1 MNSLSKQKSLNI
13 LKEQITLSNKNKL
26 EQLLHKPFHTINY
39 FLYSRLPFLTEK
51 SINGSATLFFGK
63 KIKGIFPD
71 SVFGYLY
78 LYGFLEEDLTNAFT
92 SLVKE
97 GMTVLD
103 IGAHVGY
110 FSALAA
116 FLVGKSG
123 SVHSFEATPRTYKLL
138 DENMQQ
144 FKNVKTNHAAVWS
157 EKKDLDFFDYGPFY
171 AQCNS
176 FTKAKL
182 TKEILKKIKPEKMT
196 VKTVTIDTY
205 CKTNR
210 VKPDFIKIDAESA
223 EYEILRGMQDVLK
236 KYKPILSLEVGDL
249 KIKGNKNS
257 KDCINLLK
265 KFGYTPYDYRNNALE
280 KHVIKKDYYGLYI
293 NLLFVPNSKK

>member
-1 MNSLSKQKSLNI
+1 MNSLSRKKYLNL
-13 LKEQITLSNKNKL
+13 LKEQIALSKKKKL
-26 EQLLHKPFHTINY
+26 EQLLHKPFHLINY
-39 FLYSRLPFLTEK
+39 FLYSRLPFLTER

-110 FSALAA
+110 FSALASV
-116 FLVGKSG
+116 LVGKSG
-123 SVHSFEATPRTYKLL
+123 SVHAFEATPRTYNLL
-138 DENMQQ
+138 HENMQQ

-182 TKEILKKIKPEKMT
+182 TKEILKKTKPEKIV

-257 KDCINLLK
+257 KDCITFLK
-265 KFGYTPYDYRNNALE
+265 KFGYVPYDYINNSLE
-280 KHVIKKDYYGLYI
+280 KHIVKKDYYGLYI
-293 NLLFVPNSKK
+293 NLLFIPKGKN

>member
-1 MNSLSKQKSLNI
+1 MSISSRKEYLKILQQKMVLSRKTKLH
-13 LKEQITLSNKNKL
+13 QIVSSP
-26 EQLLHKPFHTINY
+26 LHNLNY
-39 FLYSRLPFLTEK
+39 FLYSRVPFLIEK
-51 SINGSATLFFGK
+51 PFNGKAELFFGK

-78 LYGFLEEDLTNAFT
+78 LYGFLEEDLTNAFVAM
-92 SLVKE
+92 VKD

-110 FSALAA
+110 FSALAS

-123 SVHSFEATPRTYKLL
+123 SVHSFEATPRTYDLL
-138 DENMQQ
+138 KDNMQQ
-144 FKNVKTNHAAVWS
+144 FKNVQTNLAAVWF
-157 EKKDLDFFDYGPFY
+157 EKINLDFYDYGPFY

-182 TKEILKKIKPEKMT
+182 TKEILKKTKPKKIT

-223 EYEILRGMQDVLK
+223 EYQILRGMQEVLK

-257 KDCINLLK
+257 RDCINLLK
-265 KFGYTPYDYRNNALE
+265 KFGYTPYDYKNNMLT
-280 KHVIKKDYYGLYI
+280 KHRIQKDYYGLYE
-293 NLLFVPNSKK
+293 NLLFIPNVKK